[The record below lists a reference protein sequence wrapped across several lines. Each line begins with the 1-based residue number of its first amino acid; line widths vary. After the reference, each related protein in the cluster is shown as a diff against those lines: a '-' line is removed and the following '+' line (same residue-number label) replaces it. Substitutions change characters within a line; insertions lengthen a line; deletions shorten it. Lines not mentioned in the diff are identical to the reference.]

1 MAQLTAKEFE
11 HVVVTLA
18 DHLRLDRL
26 HEKLLQANALV
37 SRKRPASVQV
47 LAGQLYQLSAG
58 LRRNH
63 PARHAIE
70 FLWQDMLSERMK
82 EEQGKTLEALTDRV
96 NDCLTEKFAIVPEK
110 QAELIAA
117 LGAYY
122 QAMSA
127 LTNDEVAYLEVLMR
141 ASVDVA
147 QFLRENKEEVLAAGA
162 ETATP
167 LETTAV
173 ETAAASETGAA
184 EPGEQISEPSATS
197 TDEATS

>member
-1 MAQLTAKEFE
+1 MAHLTAKEFE

-18 DHLRLDRL
+18 DHLRFDRL

-96 NDCLTEKFAIVPEK
+96 NGCLTEKFAIVPEK

-162 ETATP
+162 ETATS
-167 LETTAV
+167 LGTTTV
-173 ETAAASETGAA
+173 ETAAEPEAGAA
-184 EPGEQISEPSATS
+184 EPGEQASEPSVTS
-197 TDEATS
+197 TDEATT

>member
-1 MAQLTAKEFE
+1 MAHLTAKEFE
-11 HVVVTLA
+11 HVVVTLS

-26 HEKLLQANALV
+26 YEKLLQANALV
-37 SRKRPASVQV
+37 SRKRPGSAQI

-70 FLWQDMLSERMK
+70 FLWQDMLAEQVK
-82 EEQGKTLEALTDRV
+82 EEHGKTLEALADRV
-96 NDCLTEKFAIVPEK
+96 NGCLTEKFVIIPEK
-110 QAELIAA
+110 QAELLAA

-122 QAMSA
+122 QAMAA

-147 QFLRENKEEVLAAGA
+147 QFLRENKKEVLVAGA
-162 ETATP
+162 ETATASEP
-167 LETTAV
+167 TIV
-173 ETAAASETGAA
+173 ETAAASETETA
-184 EPGEQISEPSATS
+184 ESGEASTPSATS
-197 TDEATS
+197 TDEATT

>member
-1 MAQLTAKEFE
+1 MAHLTATEFE
-11 HVVVTLA
+11 KMIVTLSA
-18 DHLRLDRL
+18 HLRFERL

-37 SRKRPASVQV
+37 SRKRPPSAQA

-63 PARHAIE
+63 PARHALE
-70 FLWQDMLSERMK
+70 FLWQDMLAERVK
-82 EEQGKTLEALTDRV
+82 EEHGKMLETLADRV
-96 NDCLTEKFAIVPEK
+96 NGCLTEKFVIIPEK
-110 QAELIAA
+110 RADLLTA

-147 QFLRENKEEVLAAGA
+147 QFLRENRSEVIAVAA
-162 ETATP
+162 ETATSVGATP
-167 LETTAV
+167 PEAV
-173 ETAAASETGAA
+173 SETSAA
-184 EPGEQISEPSATS
+184 EPVEPASASSATS
-197 TDEATS
+197 TDEAAS

>member
-1 MAQLTAKEFE
+1 MAHLTATEFE
-11 HVVVTLA
+11 KMIVTLSA
-18 DHLRLDRL
+18 HLRFERL

-37 SRKRPASVQV
+37 SRKRPPSAQA

-63 PARHAIE
+63 PARHALE
-70 FLWQDMLSERMK
+70 FLWQDMLAERVK
-82 EEQGKTLEALTDRV
+82 EEHGKMLETLADRV
-96 NDCLTEKFAIVPEK
+96 NGCLTEKFVIIPEK
-110 QAELIAA
+110 RADLLTA

-147 QFLRENKEEVLAAGA
+147 QFLREHHSEVVAAAA
-162 ETATP
+162 ETAASLGATP
-167 LETTAV
+167 TETVAV
-173 ETAAASETGAA
+173 PETSAA
-184 EPGEQISEPSATS
+184 ESMEPASAPSATS
-197 TDEATS
+197 SDEAAS